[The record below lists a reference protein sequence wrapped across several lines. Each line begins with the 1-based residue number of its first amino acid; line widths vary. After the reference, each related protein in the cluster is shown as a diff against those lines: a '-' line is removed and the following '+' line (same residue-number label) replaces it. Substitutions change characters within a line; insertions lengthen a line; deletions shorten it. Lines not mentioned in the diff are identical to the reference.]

1 MLPEPSASEE
11 QFIVSVRH
19 PTLSVLRRS
28 FIQQA
33 TVSTL
38 CDWVGSLN
46 DYTIYFKLVY
56 LSMEL
61 KPTERLASY
70 RNSVSNVSECMEPV
84 RFEEEE
90 EVTKYN
96 DCFSY
101 GDEELEC
108 VLIVNNDDEALS
120 QLFHNSKCNCNFKE
134 QLSLA
139 KNIYHFSQMVAV

>member
-1 MLPEPSASEE
+1 M
-11 QFIVSVRH
+11 VSVRH
-19 PTLSVLRRS
+19 PTLSILRRS

-46 DYTIYFKLVY
+46 NYTIYFKLVY

-101 GDEELEC
+101 GDEEL
-108 VLIVNNDDEALS
+108 
-120 QLFHNSKCNCNFKE
+120 
-134 QLSLA
+134 
-139 KNIYHFSQMVAV
+139 